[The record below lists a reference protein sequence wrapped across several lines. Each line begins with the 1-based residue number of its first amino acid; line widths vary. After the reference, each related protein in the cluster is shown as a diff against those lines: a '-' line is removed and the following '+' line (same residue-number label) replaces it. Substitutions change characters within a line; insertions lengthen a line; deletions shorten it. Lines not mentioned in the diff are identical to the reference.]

1 MFPRDMLRRLQ
12 GDMSSLD
19 DYEAFDAIG
28 LAELVAR
35 REVSPAELLE
45 AAISRV
51 EALNPKLN
59 AVVTPLYEEAWAS
72 LEAGLPAGPLRGVP
86 FLLKDLGVHYAGAR
100 MTSGSRFFEDFVSDH
115 DSELTARYKRAG
127 LVVFGR
133 TATPEF
139 GITTTTES
147 RLFGQT
153 RNPWSLEHTC
163 GGSSGGAAAAIA
175 AGMVPSAHASDGGGS
190 IRIPASC
197 CGLFGLKPTRAR
209 ISLAPDAGESWSG
222 MSTVHAITRSVRDS
236 AALLDATHGAALG
249 DPYRAPPPERPY
261 SAEVG
266 RPPGKLRIALQ
277 TQTFSG
283 AETHPDCVTA
293 AADAAKLCADL
304 GHEVEERALTEARQQ
319 IAKATSTIVGAS
331 TLSAL
336 QDRAE
341 VLGRPFDE
349 GDLEPATYRM
359 VRQAESADA
368 ASYARAIRNMHVI
381 GRQVAAFFERYDL
394 LLTPTMA
401 TPPLP
406 LGGPLTLSH
415 PDPQEHLASLLLTIG
430 YTQLFNAAGNPAM
443 SVPLYWNA
451 EGLPIGVQFA
461 GRFGDEAT
469 LFQLAAELE
478 EARPWFDRRPTL

>member
-1 MFPRDMLRRLQ
+1 
-12 GDMSSLD
+12 MSSLD
-19 DYEAFDAIG
+19 NYEAFDAVG

-45 AAISRV
+45 ATISRV

-59 AVVTPLYEEAWAS
+59 AVVTPLYEEARAS
-72 LEAGLPAGPLRGVP
+72 LEAGLPEGPLRGVP
-86 FLLKDLGVHYAGAR
+86 FLLKDLGVHYAGSR

-127 LVVFGR
+127 LVVLGR
-133 TATPEF
+133 TATPEL

-153 RNPWSLEHTC
+153 RNPWSPEYTC
-163 GGSSGGAAAAIA
+163 GGSSGGAAAAVA

-190 IRIPASC
+190 IRVPASC
-197 CGLFGLKPTRAR
+197 CGVFGLKPTRAR
-209 ISLAPDAGESWSG
+209 VSLAPDAGESWSG

-236 AALLDATHGAALG
+236 AALLDATHGPASG
-249 DPYRAPPPERPY
+249 DPYWAPPPERRF
-261 SAEVG
+261 SAEIE

-293 AADAAKLCADL
+293 AADAAKLCAEL
-304 GHEVEERALTEARQQ
+304 GHEVEERALVVDRQR

-331 TLSAL
+331 LLAAL

-341 VLGRPFDE
+341 ALGRPFDE
-349 GDLEPATYRM
+349 DDVEPATYRM
-359 VRQAESADA
+359 ARQAESADA

-406 LGGPLTLSH
+406 LGSPLTLSH
-415 PDPQEHLASLLLTIG
+415 PDPREHLDSLLLTIG

-443 SVPLYWNA
+443 SVPLHWNA

-478 EARPWFDRRPTL
+478 KARPWFDRRPTL